1 MKERGAGGKK
11 KEAQINKRST
21 FLSGSLKLADSRE
34 PTVFVLKSPNRNN
47 GLAGWIMKK
56 TTAKEGG
63 QEDGQKEDGGEKEK
77 EKVGKKTAYGNVTEL
92 RLIQ

>member
-1 MKERGAGGKK
+1 MPLIHPRFISRNRRRGNVMKERGAGGKK

-63 QEDGQKEDGGEKEK
+63 
-77 EKVGKKTAYGNVTEL
+77 
-92 RLIQ
+92 

>member
-1 MKERGAGGKK
+1 MKERGAGKKK
-11 KEAQINKRST
+11 KEAQINKRIT

-56 TTAKEGG
+56 TTAKEG
-63 QEDGQKEDGGEKEK
+63 QEDGQKRRWRRKEK
-77 EKVGKKTAYGNVTEL
+77 ENAETAYGNVTKL
-92 RLIQ
+92 R

>member
-1 MKERGAGGKK
+1 MKERGAGKK
-11 KEAQINKRST
+11 KEAQINKRIT

-56 TTAKEGG
+56 TTAKEG
-63 QEDGQKEDGGEKEK
+63 QEDGQKEDGGEK
-77 EKVGKKTAYGNVTEL
+77 KKKRLKLPMVT
-92 RLIQ
+92 